1 MRRETREAHPTENQ
15 AWREWGGMATVAAVT
30 VGCILAIVG
39 TTDVGG
45 GGGANSGTVSSDM
58 ASTKRKQA

>member
-1 MRRETREAHPTENQ
+1 MGRETREGHPTENQ
-15 AWREWGGMATVAAVT
+15 ARREWGGMATVAAMT

-45 GGGANSGTVSSDM
+45 GGGASGGTVSSDM
-58 ASTKRKQA
+58 AWTKRKQA